1 MIRTTGQL
9 RRDPRT
15 CSDTAQVR
23 LSQRRCR
30 PSLRASSHR
39 VPSSTGDAE
48 TAAFVAPAARQNDD
62 SYRQR
67 RRWLRLGARELL
79 LCRELA
85 ALAGIRKQSQHVRR
99 STRLGKPSLGTERAG
114 PRVRAR
120 PAGRHRRGTRRLPNA
135 DRSPSQSC
143 DHVLAHRYSASASE
157 ARARPLTAGLTT
169 ARPARSRSEPLPI
182 RPHRRS
188 AAGRYSG
195 QGPDGPRPCGPDVQP
210 GRGRRNATG
219 TSKVIATRGGDHLSS
234 YGGPGVKG

>member
-1 MIRTTGQL
+1 MPRPLPSSPQQPGKTTIATANAGAGFDSA
-9 RRDPRT
+9 RESC
-15 CSDTAQVR
+15 CSAA
-23 LSQRRCR
+23 S
-30 PSLRASSHR
+30 SLRWPGSASRASTSGAPLAWANQASALSGL
-39 VPSSTGDAE
+39 VP
-48 TAAFVAPAARQNDD
+48 V
-62 SYRQR
+62 
-67 RRWLRLGARELL
+67 
-79 LCRELA
+79 C
-85 ALAGIRKQSQHVRR
+85 
-99 STRLGKPSLGTERAG
+99 
-114 PRVRAR
+114 AR
-120 PAGRHRRGTRRLPNA
+120 PAGRHRRRTRRLPNA

-210 GRGRRNATG
+210 GRGRRNETG